1 MKQGKLIGAGLL
13 SAFAASLCCITP
25 ILALIAGTSGAA
37 SNFSWIEPA
46 RPYLIGFTILVLGFA
61 WYQKLKP
68 AIKADNCGCEVKKT
82 SFLQSKLFL
91 SIATVFAAIMLSFP
105 YVSPV
110 FYSEEK
116 KQIIIIDKTNLQT
129 AEFEISGMTCERC
142 EDHVKHKVNKLT
154 GIVNTTVSYKNE
166 NAVVQF
172 DSTQTT
178 REKITEAINST
189 GYETTAIFIK
199 K

>member
-46 RPYLIGFTILVLGFA
+46 RPYLIGFTALVLGFT

-68 AIKADNCGCEVKKT
+68 AIKADNCGCEVKQT

-91 SIATVFAAIMLSFP
+91 GIVTFFAAIMLSFP
-105 YVSPV
+105 YLSPI

-116 KQIIIIDKTNLQT
+116 KIVVVDKRKLQT
-129 AEFEISGMTCERC
+129 VEFKISGMTCASC
-142 EDHVKHKVNKLT
+142 EDHVKHEVNKLT
-154 GIVNTTVSYKNE
+154 GIVHTTVSYKNE

-172 DSTQTT
+172 DSTQTPI
-178 REKITEAINST
+178 EKITEAINST
-189 GYETTAIFIK
+189 GYEATEVFIK

>member
-13 SAFAASLCCITP
+13 SAFAASLCCIPP

-46 RPYLIGFTILVLGFA
+46 RPYLIGFTVLVLGFA

-68 AIKADNCGCEVKKT
+68 AIKADDCGCEVKKT

-91 SIATVFAAIMLSFP
+91 GIITVFAAIMLSFP
-105 YVSPV
+105 YLSHI

-116 KQIIIIDKTNLQT
+116 SLVIVADKTKLQT
-129 AEFEISGMTCERC
+129 AEFKISGMTCESC
-142 EDHVKHKVNKLT
+142 EDHVKHKVNQLT
-154 GIVNTTVSYKNE
+154 GIINSTVSYQ
-166 NAVVQF
+166 NANALVQF

-178 REKITEAINST
+178 IEKITEAINST
-189 GYETTAIFIK
+189 GYEATEVFIK